1 MDCPRCGSGEYK
13 KNGIVKE
20 RQRYECKQCGRNYT
34 VQKRSGEIPE
44 EIRQQAQDMYLE
56 GLGFRAIG
64 RILKVSHT
72 AVYYWIKQAGK
83 ALELP
88 VGEETVDVVE
98 VDELHTYVNK
108 KKLPMDLDSRE
119 SFKETFYI
127 VCLRRSFDADGLEVM
142 GKVAGL
148 VGELFC
154 DGSLAEL

>member
-1 MDCPRCGSGEYK
+1 M
-13 KNGIVKE
+13 
-20 RQRYECKQCGRNYT
+20 
-34 VQKRSGEIPE
+34 
-44 EIRQQAQDMYLE
+44 
-56 GLGFRAIG
+56 
-64 RILKVSHT
+64 KVSHT

-88 VGEETVDVVE
+88 VEEKDIE

-119 SFKETFYI
+119 SFRETFFI
-127 VCLRRSFDADGLEVM
+127 ICLWRSFDSNGLEVM
-142 GKVAGL
+142 GQVKTL

>member
-1 MDCPRCGSGEYK
+1 M
-13 KNGIVKE
+13 VKE
-20 RQRYECKQCGRNYT
+20 QQRYKCKQCGRNYT

-83 ALELP
+83 ALDLP
-88 VGEETVDVVE
+88 

-108 KKLPMDLDSRE
+108 KKLPMDLDSR
-119 SFKETFYI
+119 
-127 VCLRRSFDADGLEVM
+127 
-142 GKVAGL
+142 
-148 VGELFC
+148 
-154 DGSLAEL
+154 